1 MHDRAAVVGTPV
13 GVAEVRALLE
23 LPLLAVDDVLPIYG
37 DKIVSVG
44 AHVGVVHADAVEDLE
59 GIHVPTLCIRR
70 NEKKNK
76 TSPKPCPHCFLPL
89 CKQFGSPDLTHRLS
103 RI

>member
-59 GIHVPTLCIRR
+59 GIHVPTLCIISGAM
-70 NEKKNK
+70 KKNQDFSE
-76 TSPKPCPHCFLPL
+76 T
-89 CKQFGSPDLTHRLS
+89 LS
-103 RI
+103 TLFSASLQTVWFT